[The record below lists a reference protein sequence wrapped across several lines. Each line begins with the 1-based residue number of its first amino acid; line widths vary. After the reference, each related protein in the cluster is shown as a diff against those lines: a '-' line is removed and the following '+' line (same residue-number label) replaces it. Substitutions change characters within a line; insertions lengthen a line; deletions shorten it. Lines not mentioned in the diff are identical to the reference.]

1 MENQCR
7 HTGQNNCCFCGQLIV
22 YFKNKKDIVEF
33 GKSMNRNVNC
43 RYLRVSMNNL
53 V

>member
-7 HTGQNNCCFCGQLIV
+7 HTGQNNCRFCGRLF
-22 YFKNKKDIVEF
+22 YFRTKKDIVEF

-43 RYLRVSMNNL
+43 RYLWVSVNNL